1 MSFDMLAWLIAPSE
15 GQAGFAPHRD
25 RQPSDVRGSFHPDGS
40 PKYCTAWSV
49 LLLTVAPPT
58 LALSL
63 ALSLALALSLT
74 RVALGDA
81 DAETSCLYLIPRGVD
96 PGYDAGDDATEVR
109 LYGVSRPLLPFW
121 PPSFCTPHAYPTL
134 PALPSSLLPTLLLS
148 STAPSPSPPTPP
160 SPGRRG
166 PSGGAAALRQRRA
179 VDPRVPPPRGRRGP
193 LLAPRDAL
201 GLARPPAVHHA
212 APLRTRTRTRTPTP
226 TPTPTLTLT
235 LTLTGACCSTA
246 RPSAARACHGT
257 RING

>member
-63 ALSLALALSLT
+63 ALSLALALTLT

-134 PALPSSLLPTLLLS
+134 PALPSSLLPTLLLYS
-148 STAPSPSPPTPP
+148 HPPHLHLHPQP
-160 SPGRRG
+160 HPHQGAEDPLVALLRSDSAVQSIRACPL
-166 PSGGAAALRQRRA
+166 PAGGAVLFSHRVMHWGSRGHPRCTTPRFSLSFGCADPSFERAYLKTAASHLPF
-179 VDPRVPPPRGRRGP
+179 PR
-193 LLAPRDAL
+193 
-201 GLARPPAVHHA
+201 PAVRAGMPHSA
-212 APLRTRTRTRTPTP
+212 RTPD
-226 TPTPTLTLT
+226 
-235 LTLTGACCSTA
+235 
-246 RPSAARACHGT
+246 
-257 RING
+257 